1 MGVPPVLVE
10 PVFKEATV
18 EFIAKEI
25 ICCRRECPLCCC
37 WEDIKVTES
46 LCRQKLLGFD
56 LTAQEWLD
64 PRCCCA
70 WNCCCCCIGQ
80 KAFMTVAT
88 S

>member
-37 WEDIKVTES
+37 WEDIKVS
-46 LCRQKLLGFD
+46 QV
-56 LTAQEWLD
+56 
-64 PRCCCA
+64 
-70 WNCCCCCIGQ
+70 N
-80 KAFMTVAT
+80 VAKSFWAST
-88 S
+88 